1 MMSPVDSSYSSKF
14 NSIKNKLTHKS
25 KNNFDFEVDDES
37 EDNVLKA
44 NQFRRYHGS
53 HSNQHHNYQPH
64 HHSAAKTV
72 QYITQQQQQQQQQL
86 LLNKKPQTRSKKYT
100 N

>member
-25 KNNFDFEVDDES
+25 KNNFDFEVD
-37 EDNVLKA
+37 EDTENTLSKA
-44 NQFRRYHGS
+44 NQFRRYQAS
-53 HSNQHHNYQPH
+53 HSNQHHNYQQHLQP
-64 HHSAAKTV
+64 AAKTS
-72 QYITQQQQQQQQQL
+72 QYITQQQQMQQQ